1 MNHSK
6 NSAKAKAQ
14 AHKEGKSGK
23 SKDGKMPAELLE
35 HFKSKAKKGKKS
47 E

>member
-6 NSAKAKAQ
+6 EKAKEKAKAHQ
-14 AHKEGKSGK
+14 KGESKK

-35 HFKSKAKKGKKS
+35 HFKNKAKKEKKS
-47 E
+47 

>member
-6 NSAKAKAQ
+6 ESAKAKAK
-14 AHKEGKSGK
+14 AHMKGKSEK

-35 HFKSKAKKGKKS
+35 HFKNKAKEAKKS
-47 E
+47 

>member
-6 NSAKAKAQ
+6 ESAKAKAK
-14 AHKEGKSGK
+14 AHKKGESKK

-35 HFKSKAKKGKKS
+35 HFKSKAKEGKKS
-47 E
+47 

>member
-6 NSAKAKAQ
+6 KSAKSKAE
-14 AHKEGKSGK
+14 AHKKGESKK

-35 HFKSKAKKGKKS
+35 HFKNKAKKGKKS
-47 E
+47 

>member
-6 NSAKAKAQ
+6 ESAKEKAKA
-14 AHKEGKSGK
+14 HKKGESKK

-35 HFKSKAKKGKKS
+35 HFKNKAKKKS
-47 E
+47 EK